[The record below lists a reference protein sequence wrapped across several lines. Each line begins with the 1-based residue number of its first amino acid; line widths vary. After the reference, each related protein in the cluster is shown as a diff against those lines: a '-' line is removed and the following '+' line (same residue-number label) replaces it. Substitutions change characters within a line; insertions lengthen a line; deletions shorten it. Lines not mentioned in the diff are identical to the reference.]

1 MRVMVRPAV
10 SPSRDNVRVEILGE
24 PPALT
29 PAAATVLLQ
38 ILEQAA
44 SPTEAP
50 DPEEVG
56 GALVAS

>member
-1 MRVMVRPAV
+1 MRPAV
-10 SPSRDNVRVEILGE
+10 SPPGDNVRVEILGE
-24 PPALT
+24 LPALT
-29 PAAATVLLQ
+29 PAAARVLLR

-44 SPTEAP
+44 SRNEAT